1 MLFFLLAPLG
11 TALICLIVR
20 GPRALGYATLAGSA
34 ATALWVAA
42 LVAGAAHGSVYFSR
56 GETFYCD
63 SLSAYIL
70 MIIALLSAAASIY
83 SIEYMAAEL
92 KAGAITPRGL
102 RYYYFL
108 LNLFI
113 FTMMLVPISNNLAL
127 LWIAIEATTL
137 VSALLVGIYRKRKSI
152 EAAWK
157 YIVLC
162 TVGITFALLGTFIIY
177 YAGAGV
183 VPGGPGE
190 AGTLNWTSLLPVAAA
205 LNPATVRLAFILIMV
220 GYGTKAGLAP
230 VHNWLPDAHSEAPT
244 PVSAL
249 LSGILLNCAF
259 YGIMRFAV
267 IARAACGQIFVQD
280 IMAAFG
286 MTSIVIAGTFML
298 IQKNAKRLLAYSSIE
313 HMGIIC
319 LSFGIGGVYGLYAA
333 LLHILN
339 HALGKPLMFFVTGRI
354 HSTCHSVETEEVSG
368 FLKMSPLTGALGF
381 AGIMALAGAPPFN
394 IFLSEFLMLKG
405 LAAGAHWCM
414 MAIFLGASGFVF
426 YGLLKDFGGMFLGR
440 PKEEK
445 TELSGQ
451 PENRPGNPQ
460 GGNWWPAS
468 LMMLTLGAGLLAL
481 GLFTPAVLDKLIT
494 SSMNIIGLGT

>member
-1 MLFFLLAPLG
+1 MLFFILIPLG
-11 TALICLIVR
+11 AAFMCLPLK
-20 GPRALGYATLAGSA
+20 GAKAPGYVTLAGSA
-34 ATALWVAA
+34 AAAFWVAG
-42 LVAGAAHGSVYFSR
+42 LVAGALHGTVYFSG
-56 GETFYCD
+56 GEMFYCD
-63 SLSAYIL
+63 PLSAYML
-70 MIIALLSAAASIY
+70 MVIALLSVAASMY
-83 SIEYMAAEL
+83 SIEYMANEFL
-92 KAGAITPRGL
+92 AGAITAPGL

-113 FTMMLVPISNNLAL
+113 FTMMLVPISNNLAM

-137 VSALLVGIYRKRKSI
+137 VSALLVGIYRKQKSI

-162 TVGITFALLGTFIIY
+162 TVGITFALLGTFLIY
-177 YAGAGV
+177 YAAAGVASGGAGEV
-183 VPGGPGE
+183 S
-190 AGTLNWTSLLPVAAA
+190 TLNWTSLKLVAGR
-205 LNPATVRLAFILIMV
+205 LNPATVRLAFILVMV

-267 IARAACGQIFVQD
+267 IARAACGPEFVRD
-280 IMAAFG
+280 IMIAFG
-286 MTSIVIAGTFML
+286 VFSIVLAGTFML

-319 LSFGIGGVYGLYAA
+319 LSFGIGGIYGFYAA

-354 HSTCHSVETEEVSG
+354 HSSCHSVMIEDVSG
-368 FLKMSPLTGALGF
+368 YLKMSPLTGALGF
-381 AGIMALAGAPPFN
+381 AGVMALAGAPPFN

-405 LAAGAHWCM
+405 LAAGAHWYI

-426 YGLLKDFGGMFLGR
+426 YGLLKDFGGMFLGL
-440 PKEEK
+440 PKKQNHPARLKAEAF
-445 TELSGQ
+445 T
-451 PENRPGNPQ
+451 
-460 GGNWWPAS
+460 WWPVN
-468 LMMLTLGAGLLAL
+468 LMMVSLGAGLLVL
-481 GLFTPAVLDKLIT
+481 GLFTPAGLNRLIT
-494 SSMNIIGLGT
+494 LSMGIIGA